1 MKVQMLSP
9 ALQIQITLMSTH
21 VTYSSTRFFILLLSH
36 YFFLLSLAQFLNG
49 SILHQGASLFY
60 VLSLSD
66 DIQGFT
72 DIFIP
77 DPSMS
82 SRILSFYISVLQ
94 HSPRKQK
101 QKNACKILTKKP
113 TYISLK
119 AAPNPLIFVNSNII
133 HQLFKPNGVIHY
145 SFFPY
150 LLQHGRGCTP

>member
-1 MKVQMLSP
+1 MLSP

-21 VTYSSTRFFILLLSH
+21 VTYNSTRFFILLLSH
-36 YFFLLSLAQFLNG
+36 FFFFLSFAQFLNC

-82 SRILSFYISVLQ
+82 SRILSFYVSFFQ

-101 QKNACKILTKKP
+101 QKKCMQNTNQK
-113 TYISLK
+113 TYIHFPQSCSK
-119 AAPNPLIFVNSNII
+119 SIDFCKQQHHPPIIQAKWSYPLF
-133 HQLFKPNGVIHY
+133 LFPLPPTTWKRMHPLN
-145 SFFPY
+145 F
-150 LLQHGRGCTP
+150 